1 MQGLPPC
8 RLHLLCC
15 RAESRVPNQS
25 LLPDFCQQA
34 TKSRLIVKRGAHARV
49 FDGEARAG
57 HATYRQ
63 VRGRIAAAVFD
74 DSNRAFRQGTIE
86 PSGEP
91 FVDTEGSM
99 HARVDG
105 RTYEVAMLR
114 TWTRLEPSSPLWRY
128 AYNFSKAHF
137 DKAHFIIVQSGQW
150 GVAAAARAA
159 SP

>member
-1 MQGLPPC
+1 MFSCG
-8 RLHLLCC
+8 
-15 RAESRVPNQS
+15 S
-25 LLPDFCQQA
+25 
-34 TKSRLIVKRGAHARV
+34 AHARTEASLSKHV
-49 FDGEARAG
+49 FDGEKREQA

-86 PSGEP
+86 PSGEL
-91 FVDTEGSM
+91 FVDTEGLHM

-105 RTYEVAMLR
+105 RTREMAMLQ
-114 TWTRLEPSSPLWRY
+114 TMDAWGASSPLWRY

-159 SP
+159 AP